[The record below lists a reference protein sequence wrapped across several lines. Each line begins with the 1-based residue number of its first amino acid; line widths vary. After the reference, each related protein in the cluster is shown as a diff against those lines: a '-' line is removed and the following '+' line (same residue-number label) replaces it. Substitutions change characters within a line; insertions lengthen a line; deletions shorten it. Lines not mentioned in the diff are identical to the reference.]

1 MFLETRRIPFLHPKS
16 FRSLSKNDRE
26 MFFLKNFSSN
36 KIYTDV
42 KCNFFKL
49 SVKKLAGKPNFY
61 PVKVQKRIEN
71 LNSLLENIFR
81 RSVPIDT
88 YNTLL
93 TTWSEKKNLKKPK
106 FFCSMCE
113 KDKNFSWRFF

>member
-16 FRSLSKNDRE
+16 FRSLSKNDRK
-26 MFFLKNFSSN
+26 MFFLKNFCSK

-49 SVKKLAGKPNFY
+49 SVKKLAGKTNFY
-61 PVKVQKRIEN
+61 PVKVRKRIEN
-71 LNSLLENIFR
+71 LITFLKNIFR

-88 YNTLL
+88 
-93 TTWSEKKNLKKPK
+93 
-106 FFCSMCE
+106 
-113 KDKNFSWRFF
+113 